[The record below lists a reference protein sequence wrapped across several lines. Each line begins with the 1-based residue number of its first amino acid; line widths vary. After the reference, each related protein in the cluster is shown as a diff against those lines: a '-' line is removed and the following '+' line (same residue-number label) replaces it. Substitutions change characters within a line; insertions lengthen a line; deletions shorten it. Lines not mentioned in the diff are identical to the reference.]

1 MTYKVWMTKGLCKYP
16 SLRKVE
22 TLAKVRMG
30 FLRNSTWVLEKHTG
44 KAEELIMKV
53 YKASGVL
60 ES

>member
-1 MTYKVWMTKGLCKYP
+1 MTKGLCKYP